1 VAIIGFDLYM
11 NLTFST
17 ICNIIVKVRKAKP
30 SSFYGKKREILMK
43 KKFLSLLLAGV
54 VAVSMTGCSEAA
66 KEQKETT
73 AVTTTR
79 TTAVEFAD
87 DEASS
92 EGGNYISPKGEIVLG
107 EYKGVSA
114 VKTDNGQSTSTD
126 KDWQERV
133 MLKVILNSTYTGLSH
148 ADIQDYVD
156 ETLEFNKKIC
166 DDGGYEFGEYL
177 ALTYDM
183 SEDEFEDAVK
193 ALLENLKFLRDEAL
207 ALRKAAADEDAFALA
222 NTLEDH
228 IGNYDK
234 NIWFL
239 ESMLK

>member
-1 VAIIGFDLYM
+1 
-11 NLTFST
+11 
-17 ICNIIVKVRKAKP
+17 
-30 SSFYGKKREILMK
+30 MK

-92 EGGNYISPKGEIVLG
+92 EGGNYISPKGEVVLG

-114 VKTDNGQSTSTD
+114 VKTDNDQSTSTD

-193 ALLENLKFLRDEAL
+193 ATGEYMVKLNL
-207 ALRKAAADEDAFALA
+207 ALNKIAEKENYSISADELKAGAETYAGLYGY
-222 NTLEDH
+222 EDVESFKKVVSDDVLTQMLLNDKAY
-228 IGNYDK
+228 NYVIE
-234 NIWFL
+234 NAVT
-239 ESMLK
+239 EQVQVETTVVNGAE

>member
-1 VAIIGFDLYM
+1 
-11 NLTFST
+11 
-17 ICNIIVKVRKAKP
+17 
-30 SSFYGKKREILMK
+30 MK

-92 EGGNYISPKGEIVLG
+92 EGGNYISPKGEVVLG

-166 DDGGYEFGEYL
+166 DDGGYELGEYL

-193 ALLENLKFLRDEAL
+193 ATGEYMVKLNL
-207 ALRKAAADEDAFALA
+207 ALNKIAEKENYSISADELKAGAETYADLYGY
-222 NTLEDH
+222 EDVDSFKKVVSDDVLTQMLLNDKAY
-228 IGNYDK
+228 NYVIE
-234 NIWFL
+234 NAVT
-239 ESMLK
+239 EQVQVETTVVNGAE

>member
-1 VAIIGFDLYM
+1 
-11 NLTFST
+11 
-17 ICNIIVKVRKAKP
+17 
-30 SSFYGKKREILMK
+30 MK

-54 VAVSMTGCSEAA
+54 VAVSMTGCSKAA

-92 EGGNYISPKGEIVLG
+92 EGGNYISPKGEVVLG

-193 ALLENLKFLRDEAL
+193 ATGEYMVKLNL
-207 ALRKAAADEDAFALA
+207 ALNKIAEKENYSISADELKAGAETYAGLYGY
-222 NTLEDH
+222 EDVESFKKVVSDDVLTQMLLNDKAY
-228 IGNYDK
+228 NYVIE
-234 NIWFL
+234 NAVT
-239 ESMLK
+239 EQVQVETTVVNGAE

>member
-1 VAIIGFDLYM
+1 
-11 NLTFST
+11 
-17 ICNIIVKVRKAKP
+17 
-30 SSFYGKKREILMK
+30 
-43 KKFLSLLLAGV
+43 
-54 VAVSMTGCSEAA
+54 SMTGCSEAA

-193 ALLENLKFLRDEAL
+193 ATGEYMVKLNL
-207 ALRKAAADEDAFALA
+207 ALNKIAEKENYSIDADELKAGAETYAGLYGY
-222 NTLEDH
+222 EDVDSFKKVVSDDVLTQMLLNDKAY
-228 IGNYDK
+228 NYVIE
-234 NIWFL
+234 NAVT
-239 ESMLK
+239 EQVQVETTVVNGAE

>member
-1 VAIIGFDLYM
+1 
-11 NLTFST
+11 
-17 ICNIIVKVRKAKP
+17 
-30 SSFYGKKREILMK
+30 MK
-43 KKFLSLLLAGV
+43 KKFISLLLAGV

-92 EGGNYISPKGEIVLG
+92 EGGNYISPKGEVVLG

-166 DDGGYEFGEYL
+166 DDGGYELGEYL

-193 ALLENLKFLRDEAL
+193 ATGEYMVKLNL
-207 ALRKAAADEDAFALA
+207 ALNKIAEKENFSINADELKAGAETYAGLYGY
-222 NTLEDH
+222 EDVDSFKKVVSDDVLTQMLLNDKAY
-228 IGNYDK
+228 NYVIE
-234 NIWFL
+234 NAVT
-239 ESMLK
+239 EQVQVETTVVNGAE

>member
-1 VAIIGFDLYM
+1 
-11 NLTFST
+11 
-17 ICNIIVKVRKAKP
+17 
-30 SSFYGKKREILMK
+30 MK

-92 EGGNYISPKGEIVLG
+92 EGGNYISPKGEVVLG

-156 ETLEFNKKIC
+156 KTLEFNKKIC

-193 ALLENLKFLRDEAL
+193 ATGEYMVKLNL
-207 ALRKAAADEDAFALA
+207 ALNKIAEKENYSISADELKAGAETYAGLYGY
-222 NTLEDH
+222 EDVDSFKKVVSDDVLTQMLLNDKAY
-228 IGNYDK
+228 NYVIE
-234 NIWFL
+234 NAVT
-239 ESMLK
+239 EQVQVETTVVNGAE

>member
-1 VAIIGFDLYM
+1 
-11 NLTFST
+11 
-17 ICNIIVKVRKAKP
+17 
-30 SSFYGKKREILMK
+30 MK

-54 VAVSMTGCSEAA
+54 VAISMTGCSEAA

-92 EGGNYISPKGEIVLG
+92 EGGNYISPKGEVVLG

-193 ALLENLKFLRDEAL
+193 ATGEYMVKLNL
-207 ALRKAAADEDAFALA
+207 ALNKIAEKENYSIDADELKAGAETYAGLYGY
-222 NTLEDH
+222 EDVDSFKKVVSDDVLTQMLLNDKAY
-228 IGNYDK
+228 NYVIE
-234 NIWFL
+234 NAVT
-239 ESMLK
+239 EQVQVETTVVNGAE

>member
-1 VAIIGFDLYM
+1 
-11 NLTFST
+11 
-17 ICNIIVKVRKAKP
+17 
-30 SSFYGKKREILMK
+30 MK

-92 EGGNYISPKGEIVLG
+92 EGGNYISPKGEVVLG

-114 VKTDNGQSTSTD
+114 VKTDTGQSTSTD

-193 ALLENLKFLRDEAL
+193 ATGEYMVKLNL
-207 ALRKAAADEDAFALA
+207 ALNKIAEKENYSISADELKAGAETYAGLYGY
-222 NTLEDH
+222 EDVDSFKKVVSDDVLTQMLLNDKAY
-228 IGNYDK
+228 NYVIENAVAEQIQVDTSVV
-234 NIWFL
+234 NGA
-239 ESMLK
+239 E

>member
-1 VAIIGFDLYM
+1 
-11 NLTFST
+11 
-17 ICNIIVKVRKAKP
+17 
-30 SSFYGKKREILMK
+30 MK

-92 EGGNYISPKGEIVLG
+92 EGGNYISPKGEVVLG

-193 ALLENLKFLRDEAL
+193 ATGEYMVKLNL
-207 ALRKAAADEDAFALA
+207 ALNKIAEKENYSISADELKAGAETYAGLYGY
-222 NTLEDH
+222 EDVESFKKVVSDDVLTQMLLNDKAY
-228 IGNYDK
+228 NYVIE
-234 NIWFL
+234 NAVT
-239 ESMLK
+239 EQVQVETTVVNGAE

>member
-1 VAIIGFDLYM
+1 
-11 NLTFST
+11 
-17 ICNIIVKVRKAKP
+17 
-30 SSFYGKKREILMK
+30 MK

-92 EGGNYISPKGEIVLG
+92 EGGNYISPKGEVVLG

-166 DDGGYEFGEYL
+166 DDGGYELGEYL

-193 ALLENLKFLRDEAL
+193 ATGEYMVKLNL
-207 ALRKAAADEDAFALA
+207 ALNKIAEKENYSISADELKAGAETYAGLYGY
-222 NTLEDH
+222 EDVDSFKKVVSDDVLTQMLLNDKAY
-228 IGNYDK
+228 NYVIE
-234 NIWFL
+234 NAVT
-239 ESMLK
+239 EQVQVETTVVNGAE

>member
-1 VAIIGFDLYM
+1 
-11 NLTFST
+11 
-17 ICNIIVKVRKAKP
+17 
-30 SSFYGKKREILMK
+30 MK

-92 EGGNYISPKGEIVLG
+92 EGGNYISPKGEVVLG

-193 ALLENLKFLRDEAL
+193 ATGEYMVKLNL
-207 ALRKAAADEDAFALA
+207 ALNKIAEKENYSISADELKAGAETYAELYGY
-222 NTLEDH
+222 EDVESFKKVVSDDVLTQMLLNDKAY
-228 IGNYDK
+228 NYVIE
-234 NIWFL
+234 NAVT
-239 ESMLK
+239 EQVQVETTVVNGAE

>member
-1 VAIIGFDLYM
+1 
-11 NLTFST
+11 
-17 ICNIIVKVRKAKP
+17 
-30 SSFYGKKREILMK
+30 MK

-66 KEQKETT
+66 KELKETT

-92 EGGNYISPKGEIVLG
+92 EGGNYISPKGEVVLG

-166 DDGGYEFGEYL
+166 DDGGYELGEYL

-193 ALLENLKFLRDEAL
+193 ATGEYMVKLNL
-207 ALRKAAADEDAFALA
+207 ALNKIAEKENFSINADELKAGAETYAGLYGY
-222 NTLEDH
+222 EDVDSFKKVVSDDVLTQMLLNDKAY
-228 IGNYDK
+228 NYVIE
-234 NIWFL
+234 NAVT
-239 ESMLK
+239 EQVQVETTVVNGAE

>member
-1 VAIIGFDLYM
+1 M
-11 NLTFST
+11 
-17 ICNIIVKVRKAKP
+17 
-30 SSFYGKKREILMK
+30 

-92 EGGNYISPKGEIVLG
+92 EGGNYISPKGEVVLG

-193 ALLENLKFLRDEAL
+193 ATGEYMVKLNL
-207 ALRKAAADEDAFALA
+207 ALNKIAEKENYSISADELKAGAETYAELYGY
-222 NTLEDH
+222 EDVESFKKVVSDDVLTQMLLNDKAY
-228 IGNYDK
+228 NYVIE
-234 NIWFL
+234 NAVT
-239 ESMLK
+239 EQVQVETTVVNGAE

>member
-1 VAIIGFDLYM
+1 
-11 NLTFST
+11 
-17 ICNIIVKVRKAKP
+17 
-30 SSFYGKKREILMK
+30 MK

-92 EGGNYISPKGEIVLG
+92 EGGNYISPKGEVVLG

-166 DDGGYEFGEYL
+166 DDGGYELGEYL

-193 ALLENLKFLRDEAL
+193 ATGEYMVKLNL
-207 ALRKAAADEDAFALA
+207 ALNKIAEKENFSINADELKAGAETYAGLYGY
-222 NTLEDH
+222 EDVDSFKKVVSDDVLTQMLLNDKAY
-228 IGNYDK
+228 NYVIENAVTEQVQVETTVVNGD
-234 NIWFL
+234 
-239 ESMLK
+239 E

>member
-1 VAIIGFDLYM
+1 
-11 NLTFST
+11 
-17 ICNIIVKVRKAKP
+17 
-30 SSFYGKKREILMK
+30 MK

-73 AVTTTR
+73 AVSTTR

-92 EGGNYISPKGEIVLG
+92 EGGNYISPKGEVVLG

-193 ALLENLKFLRDEAL
+193 ATGEYMVKLNL
-207 ALRKAAADEDAFALA
+207 ALNKIAEKENYSISADELKAGAETYAGLYGY
-222 NTLEDH
+222 EDVDSFKKVVSDDVLTQMLLNDKAY
-228 IGNYDK
+228 NYVIE
-234 NIWFL
+234 NAVT
-239 ESMLK
+239 EQVQVETTVVNGAE

>member
-1 VAIIGFDLYM
+1 
-11 NLTFST
+11 
-17 ICNIIVKVRKAKP
+17 
-30 SSFYGKKREILMK
+30 MK

-92 EGGNYISPKGEIVLG
+92 EGGNYISPKGEVVLG

-166 DDGGYEFGEYL
+166 DDGGYELGEYL

-193 ALLENLKFLRDEAL
+193 ATGEYMVKLNL
-207 ALRKAAADEDAFALA
+207 ALNKIAEKENFSINADELKAGAETYAGLYGY
-222 NTLEDH
+222 EDVDSFKKVVSDDVLTQMLLNDKAY
-228 IGNYDK
+228 NYVIE
-234 NIWFL
+234 NAVT
-239 ESMLK
+239 EQVQVETTVVNGAE

>member
-1 VAIIGFDLYM
+1 
-11 NLTFST
+11 
-17 ICNIIVKVRKAKP
+17 
-30 SSFYGKKREILMK
+30 MK

-92 EGGNYISPKGEIVLG
+92 EGGNYISPKGEVVLG

-193 ALLENLKFLRDEAL
+193 ATGEYMVKLNL
-207 ALRKAAADEDAFALA
+207 ALNKIAEKENYSISADELKAGAETYAGLYGY
-222 NTLEDH
+222 EDVDSFKKVVSDDVLTQMLLNDKAY
-228 IGNYDK
+228 NYVIENAVAEQIQVDTSVV
-234 NIWFL
+234 NGA
-239 ESMLK
+239 E

>member
-1 VAIIGFDLYM
+1 
-11 NLTFST
+11 
-17 ICNIIVKVRKAKP
+17 
-30 SSFYGKKREILMK
+30 MK

-92 EGGNYISPKGEIVLG
+92 EGGNYISPKGEVVLG

-193 ALLENLKFLRDEAL
+193 ATGEYMVKLNL
-207 ALRKAAADEDAFALA
+207 ALNKIAEKENYSISADELKAGAETYADLYGYEDVDSFKKVVSDDVLTQMLLNDKAYNYVIENAVTEQVQVET
-222 NTLEDH
+222 TLVNGAE
-228 IGNYDK
+228 
-234 NIWFL
+234 
-239 ESMLK
+239 

>member
-1 VAIIGFDLYM
+1 
-11 NLTFST
+11 
-17 ICNIIVKVRKAKP
+17 
-30 SSFYGKKREILMK
+30 MK

-54 VAVSMTGCSEAA
+54 VAISMTGCSEAA

-92 EGGNYISPKGEIVLG
+92 EGGNYISPKGEVVLG

-193 ALLENLKFLRDEAL
+193 ATGEYMVKLNL
-207 ALRKAAADEDAFALA
+207 ALNKIAEKENYSISADELKAGAETYAGLYGY
-222 NTLEDH
+222 EDVDSFKKVVSDDVLTQMLLNDKAY
-228 IGNYDK
+228 NYVIE
-234 NIWFL
+234 NAVT
-239 ESMLK
+239 EQVQVETTVVNGAE

>member
-1 VAIIGFDLYM
+1 
-11 NLTFST
+11 
-17 ICNIIVKVRKAKP
+17 
-30 SSFYGKKREILMK
+30 MK

-92 EGGNYISPKGEIVLG
+92 EGGNYISPKGEVVLG

-156 ETLEFNKKIC
+156 ETLDFNKKIC

-193 ALLENLKFLRDEAL
+193 ATGEYMVKLNL
-207 ALRKAAADEDAFALA
+207 ALNKIAEKENYSISADELKAGAETYAGLYGY
-222 NTLEDH
+222 EDVESFKKVVSDDVLTQMLLNDKAY
-228 IGNYDK
+228 NYVIE
-234 NIWFL
+234 NAVT
-239 ESMLK
+239 EQVQVETTVVNGAE

>member
-1 VAIIGFDLYM
+1 
-11 NLTFST
+11 
-17 ICNIIVKVRKAKP
+17 
-30 SSFYGKKREILMK
+30 MK

-92 EGGNYISPKGEIVLG
+92 EGGNYISPKGEVVLG

-193 ALLENLKFLRDEAL
+193 ATGEYMVKLNL
-207 ALRKAAADEDAFALA
+207 ALNKIAEKENFSINADELKAGAETYAGLYGY
-222 NTLEDH
+222 EDVESFKKVVSDDVLTQMLLNDKAY
-228 IGNYDK
+228 NYVIE
-234 NIWFL
+234 NAVT
-239 ESMLK
+239 EQVQVETTVVNGAE

>member
-1 VAIIGFDLYM
+1 
-11 NLTFST
+11 
-17 ICNIIVKVRKAKP
+17 
-30 SSFYGKKREILMK
+30 MK

-54 VAVSMTGCSEAA
+54 VAISMTGCSEAA

-87 DEASS
+87 DESSS
-92 EGGNYISPKGEIVLG
+92 EGGNYISPKGEVVLG

-193 ALLENLKFLRDEAL
+193 ATGEYMVKLNL
-207 ALRKAAADEDAFALA
+207 ALNKIAEKENYSISADELKAGAETYAGLYGY
-222 NTLEDH
+222 EDVDSFKKVVSDDVLTQMLLNDKAY
-228 IGNYDK
+228 NYVIE
-234 NIWFL
+234 NAVT
-239 ESMLK
+239 EQVQVETTVVNGAE

>member
-1 VAIIGFDLYM
+1 
-11 NLTFST
+11 
-17 ICNIIVKVRKAKP
+17 
-30 SSFYGKKREILMK
+30 MK

-79 TTAVEFAD
+79 TTVVEFAD

-92 EGGNYISPKGEIVLG
+92 EGGNYISPKGEVVLG

-114 VKTDNGQSTSTD
+114 VKTDNDQSTSTD

-193 ALLENLKFLRDEAL
+193 ATGEYMVKLNL
-207 ALRKAAADEDAFALA
+207 ALNKIAEKENYSISADELKAGAETYAGLYGY
-222 NTLEDH
+222 EDVDSFKKVVSDDVLTQMLLNDKAY
-228 IGNYDK
+228 NYVIE
-234 NIWFL
+234 NAVT
-239 ESMLK
+239 EQVQVETTVVNGTE

>member
-1 VAIIGFDLYM
+1 
-11 NLTFST
+11 
-17 ICNIIVKVRKAKP
+17 
-30 SSFYGKKREILMK
+30 MK

-92 EGGNYISPKGEIVLG
+92 EGGNYISPKGEVVLG

-193 ALLENLKFLRDEAL
+193 ATGEYMVKLNL
-207 ALRKAAADEDAFALA
+207 ALNKIAEKENYSIDADELKAGAETYAGLYGY
-222 NTLEDH
+222 EDVDSFKKVVSDDVLTQMLLNDKAY
-228 IGNYDK
+228 NYVIE
-234 NIWFL
+234 NAVT
-239 ESMLK
+239 EQVQVETTVVNGAE

>member
-1 VAIIGFDLYM
+1 
-11 NLTFST
+11 
-17 ICNIIVKVRKAKP
+17 
-30 SSFYGKKREILMK
+30 MK

-92 EGGNYISPKGEIVLG
+92 EGGNYISPKGEVVLG

-193 ALLENLKFLRDEAL
+193 ATGEYMVKLNL
-207 ALRKAAADEDAFALA
+207 ALNKIAEKENFSINADELKAGAETYAGLYGY
-222 NTLEDH
+222 EDVDSFKKVVSDDVLTQMLLNDKAY
-228 IGNYDK
+228 NYVIE
-234 NIWFL
+234 NAVT
-239 ESMLK
+239 EQVQVETTVVNGAE

>member
-1 VAIIGFDLYM
+1 
-11 NLTFST
+11 
-17 ICNIIVKVRKAKP
+17 
-30 SSFYGKKREILMK
+30 MK

-92 EGGNYISPKGEIVLG
+92 EGGNYISPKGEVVLG

-193 ALLENLKFLRDEAL
+193 ATGEYMVKLNL
-207 ALRKAAADEDAFALA
+207 ALNKIAEKENYSISADELKAGAETYAGLYGY
-222 NTLEDH
+222 EDVDSFKKVVSDDVLTQMLLNDKAY
-228 IGNYDK
+228 NYVIE
-234 NIWFL
+234 NAVT
-239 ESMLK
+239 EQVQVETTVVNGAE

>member
-1 VAIIGFDLYM
+1 
-11 NLTFST
+11 
-17 ICNIIVKVRKAKP
+17 
-30 SSFYGKKREILMK
+30 MK

-73 AVTTTR
+73 AVITTR

-92 EGGNYISPKGEIVLG
+92 EGGNYISPKGEVVLG

-193 ALLENLKFLRDEAL
+193 ATGEYMVKLNL
-207 ALRKAAADEDAFALA
+207 ALNKIAEKENYSISADELKAGAETYAGLYGY
-222 NTLEDH
+222 EDVESFKKVVSDDVLTQMLLNDKAY
-228 IGNYDK
+228 NYVIE
-234 NIWFL
+234 NAVT
-239 ESMLK
+239 EQVQVETTVVNGAE

>member
-1 VAIIGFDLYM
+1 
-11 NLTFST
+11 
-17 ICNIIVKVRKAKP
+17 
-30 SSFYGKKREILMK
+30 MK

-87 DEASS
+87 DESSS
-92 EGGNYISPKGEIVLG
+92 EGGNYISPKGEVVLG

-193 ALLENLKFLRDEAL
+193 ATGEYMVKLNL
-207 ALRKAAADEDAFALA
+207 ALNKIAEKENYSISADELKAGAETYAGLYGY
-222 NTLEDH
+222 EDVESFKKVVSDDVLTQMLLNDKAY
-228 IGNYDK
+228 NYVIE
-234 NIWFL
+234 NAVT
-239 ESMLK
+239 EQVQVETTVVNGAE

>member
-1 VAIIGFDLYM
+1 
-11 NLTFST
+11 
-17 ICNIIVKVRKAKP
+17 
-30 SSFYGKKREILMK
+30 MK

-193 ALLENLKFLRDEAL
+193 ATGEYMVKLNL
-207 ALRKAAADEDAFALA
+207 ALNKIAEKENYSIDADELKAGAETYAGLYGY
-222 NTLEDH
+222 EDVDSFKKVVSDDVLTQMLLNDKAY
-228 IGNYDK
+228 NYVIE
-234 NIWFL
+234 NAVT
-239 ESMLK
+239 EQVQVETTVVNGAE

>member
-1 VAIIGFDLYM
+1 
-11 NLTFST
+11 
-17 ICNIIVKVRKAKP
+17 
-30 SSFYGKKREILMK
+30 MK

-92 EGGNYISPKGEIVLG
+92 EGGNYISPKGEVVLG

-193 ALLENLKFLRDEAL
+193 ATGEYMVKLNL
-207 ALRKAAADEDAFALA
+207 ALNKIAEKENYSISADELKAGAETYADLYGY
-222 NTLEDH
+222 EDVDSFKKVVSDDVLTQMLLNDKAY
-228 IGNYDK
+228 NYVIE
-234 NIWFL
+234 NAVT
-239 ESMLK
+239 EQVQVETTVVNGAE

>member
-1 VAIIGFDLYM
+1 
-11 NLTFST
+11 
-17 ICNIIVKVRKAKP
+17 
-30 SSFYGKKREILMK
+30 MK

-54 VAVSMTGCSEAA
+54 VAISMTGCSEAA

-193 ALLENLKFLRDEAL
+193 ATGEYMVKLNL
-207 ALRKAAADEDAFALA
+207 ALNKIAEKENYSIDADELKAGAETYAGLYGY
-222 NTLEDH
+222 EDVDSFKKVVSDDVLTQMLLNDKAY
-228 IGNYDK
+228 NYVIE
-234 NIWFL
+234 NAVT
-239 ESMLK
+239 EQVQVETTVVNGAE